1 MMHTGLFPMI
11 DILVLSLLYLAV
23 PLQQCKIYLPVLNI
37 RAGQNVKVHGSYLKG
52 CENELW
58 YKGR

>member
-23 PLQQCKIYLPVLNI
+23 PLQQCKIYFLVLNI
-37 RAGQNVKVHGSYLKG
+37 RAGQNVKVVAT
-52 CENELW
+52 
-58 YKGR
+58 

>member
-37 RAGQNVKVHGSYLKG
+37 RAGQNVKVVAT
-52 CENELW
+52 
-58 YKGR
+58 